1 MSILEQVKRIQII
14 ADIPYKEARYLIK
27 AHLRQQFEKG
37 ELSKHE
43 WKEAKR
49 ILQEELK

>member
-1 MSILEQVKRIQII
+1 MDILEQVKHIQTI
-14 ADIPYKEARYLIK
+14 ANIPYKEARYLIK
-27 AHLRQQFEKG
+27 AHLRQKFERG